1 MKRVSTPLILIIRA
15 SVEER
20 VSLSKTPKPRL
31 GSKAT
36 SGSDGSRLLGWDV
49 EPDEAHWC
57 PAVFVCHLP
66 DEVVLSP
73 IFLTR
78 PRSRAPEGSDRFQ
91 WHPCCWWAAVSIYDF
106 ISQY

>member
-1 MKRVSTPLILIIRA
+1 MKRVSTPLIFIIRA

-20 VSLSKTPKPRL
+20 MSLSKTPKPRF

-36 SGSDGSRLLGWDV
+36 SGSDGTRLLGWDV

-57 PAVFVCHLP
+57 RAVFVCFVCLF
-66 DEVVLSP
+66 SS

-91 WHPCCWWAAVSIYDF
+91 WHPCCWWAAVSIYDL

>member
-1 MKRVSTPLILIIRA
+1 MKRVSTPLIFIIRA

-20 VSLSKTPKPRL
+20 MSLSKTPKPRF

-36 SGSDGSRLLGWDV
+36 SGSDGTRLLGWDV

-57 PAVFVCHLP
+57 RAVFVCFVCLF
-66 DEVVLSP
+66 SS

-78 PRSRAPEGSDRFQ
+78 PRSRAPEGLRARTVFSGI
-91 WHPCCWWAAVSIYDF
+91 PAVGGQLCQFTI
-106 ISQY
+106 